1 MERRF
6 SSLTLKPIRE
16 ASLLTLSLSMNR
28 TVPFQDEPFDFSE
41 AQNKTQTLKSKK
53 KLSEA
58 KLTNNKGKEEHNK

>member
-53 KLSEA
+53 KIVRSKA
-58 KLTNNKGKEEHNK
+58 DKQQRKGRTQ